1 MIGIPGMRSIRTLA
15 QDRDGATIVEFALI
29 LIPFLTLIMGAL
41 DIGYQLYL
49 RALTTGAVERA
60 ARSAAV
66 GGLSS
71 TQITDMITAE
81 VRTILPTSE
90 RNNPQAI
97 RVVKTN
103 YYNFSNV
110 GGGERITGDTAP
122 VGQYNATD
130 CYEDRNG
137 NGRFD
142 ATNGGAAGLGGA
154 DDIVYYN
161 VTVTITRLF
170 PIAALFGASETMSV
184 GTRTL
189 IRNQP
194 FGQQVVT
201 VRCT

>member
-1 MIGIPGMRSIRTLA
+1 MIYDPRSRPVAALVR
-15 QDRDGATIVEFALI
+15 DRDGATIVEFALI

-41 DIGYQLYL
+41 DVGYQLYL

-60 ARSAAV
+60 ARTAAV
-66 GGLSS
+66 GGLTSA
-71 TQITDMITAE
+71 QITDMITAE
-81 VRTILPTSE
+81 VRTILPNSE
-90 RNNPQAI
+90 RDNPQAI
-97 RVVKTN
+97 QVAKTN

-142 ATNGGAAGLGGA
+142 ATSGGATGLGGA
-154 DDIVYYN
+154 DDIVYYD

-170 PIAALFGASETMSV
+170 PVAALFGASSTMTV
-184 GTRTL
+184 GTKTL